1 MGKVINGRCS
11 APQLSAAARI
21 QKHESQNEGDQ
32 NRSDESNGV
41 RKEEEHGCEPLE
53 APTSDLPYLFALD
66 FLELDLRSFAIPV
79 FRVVATL
86 WAAVR
91 GDPLLEPPLYFER
104 LDSRNRSAPRIT
116 NQGANSVC
124 SSYGI
129 SEIYVSYAFV
139 ASSACISNARPT
151 DLLECSVIS

>member
-1 MGKVINGRCS
+1 MTTGFVCLRNVKSHQRTLHR
-11 APQLSAAARI
+11 AQLSAAARI

-91 GDPLLEPPLYFER
+91 GDPLLEPALSSER
-104 LDSRNRSAPRIT
+104 LESGNRSAARVR
-116 NQGANSVC
+116 NQGANTICPSFV
-124 SSYGI
+124 I
-129 SEIYVSYAFV
+129 SEM
-139 ASSACISNARPT
+139 
-151 DLLECSVIS
+151 

>member
-11 APQLSAAARI
+11 APRLSAAARI

-79 FRVVATL
+79 FRVVAIL

-91 GDPLLEPPLYFER
+91 GDPLLEPALSSER
-104 LDSRNRSAPRIT
+104 LESGNRSAARVR
-116 NQGANSVC
+116 NQGANTICPSFV
-124 SSYGI
+124 I
-129 SEIYVSYAFV
+129 SEM
-139 ASSACISNARPT
+139 
-151 DLLECSVIS
+151 

>member
-32 NRSDESNGV
+32 NRADESNGV

-79 FRVVATL
+79 FRVVAIL

-91 GDPLLEPPLYFER
+91 GDPLLEPALSSER
-104 LDSRNRSAPRIT
+104 LESGNRSAARVR
-116 NQGANSVC
+116 NQGANTICPSFV
-124 SSYGI
+124 I
-129 SEIYVSYAFV
+129 SEM
-139 ASSACISNARPT
+139 
-151 DLLECSVIS
+151 

>member
-79 FRVVATL
+79 FRVVAIL

-91 GDPLLEPPLYFER
+91 GDPLLEPALSSER
-104 LDSRNRSAPRIT
+104 LESGNRSAARVR
-116 NQGANSVC
+116 NQGANTICPSFV
-124 SSYGI
+124 I
-129 SEIYVSYAFV
+129 SEM
-139 ASSACISNARPT
+139 
-151 DLLECSVIS
+151 

>member
-66 FLELDLRSFAIPV
+66 YLELDLRSFAFPV
-79 FRVVATL
+79 FRVVAAL

-91 GDPLLEPPLYFER
+91 CDPPLELALSSER
-104 LDSRNRSAPRIT
+104 LESGNRSAARAM
-116 NQGANSVC
+116 NQGANTICPSFV
-124 SSYGI
+124 I
-129 SEIYVSYAFV
+129 SEM
-139 ASSACISNARPT
+139 
-151 DLLECSVIS
+151 

>member
-91 GDPLLEPPLYFER
+91 GDPLLEPALSSER
-104 LDSRNRSAPRIT
+104 LESGNRSAARVR
-116 NQGANSVC
+116 NQGANTICPSFV
-124 SSYGI
+124 I
-129 SEIYVSYAFV
+129 SEM
-139 ASSACISNARPT
+139 
-151 DLLECSVIS
+151 

>member
-79 FRVVATL
+79 FRVVAIL

-91 GDPLLEPPLYFER
+91 GDPLLEPALSSER
-104 LDSRNRSAPRIT
+104 LKSGNRSAARVR
-116 NQGANSVC
+116 NQGANTICPSFV
-124 SSYGI
+124 I
-129 SEIYVSYAFV
+129 SEM
-139 ASSACISNARPT
+139 
-151 DLLECSVIS
+151 

>member
-1 MGKVINGRCS
+1 MLLAKLDQNTLQVEAYDHRLRLPS
-11 APQLSAAARI
+11 KWEKSSTDVAARPSYPPLHAYKSTRVRTREI
-21 QKHESQNEGDQ
+21 
-32 NRSDESNGV
+32 RIDESNGV

-91 GDPLLEPPLYFER
+91 GDPLLEPALSSER
-104 LDSRNRSAPRIT
+104 LESGNRSA
-116 NQGANSVC
+116 
-124 SSYGI
+124 
-129 SEIYVSYAFV
+129 
-139 ASSACISNARPT
+139 ARGKEPGREHH
-151 DLLECSVIS
+151 LS